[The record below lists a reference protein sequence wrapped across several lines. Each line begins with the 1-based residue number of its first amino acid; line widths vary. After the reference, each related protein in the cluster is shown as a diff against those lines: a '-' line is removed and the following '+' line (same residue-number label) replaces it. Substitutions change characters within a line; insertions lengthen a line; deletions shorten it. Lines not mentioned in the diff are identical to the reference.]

1 MGAWDRRK
9 LGVAGLVL
17 AVILFLAV
25 NIFSNGAFR
34 NLQADLTQNSLY
46 SISEGTKK
54 VLADLKE
61 PVTLRFFV
69 SRSLIDLSPGLGTYS
84 QRVLELLERYVDAA
98 GGKIRLDIVDPKP
111 FSNEEDRAVGFGLQ
125 GVPLND
131 AGELGYFGLAG
142 TNTTDDQD
150 VIGFLQPQREPF
162 LEYDLTRLVHNL
174 ANPKKKVI
182 GLVSGIPID
191 ADPANQYKPWTVVE
205 QIKQFFEVKSLGL
218 EPEITD
224 DIDVLMIVHPFGLSD
239 KTLYAIDQFVMA
251 GGKTMVFVDPFA
263 EEGSRS
269 NAAMRLPPDHGSN
282 LEKLFK
288 AWGVEYAQDK
298 VLADLGLAQRVQAA
312 VDARGKPVITNYVA
326 WLSFP
331 TDRLT
336 ADDVITGEL
345 EAINVATAGF
355 LAKAKDADIDFDP
368 LIVSSEASA
377 PMEAQQ
383 FRFQPNPAEILKSFK
398 AEGGPLTLA
407 ARVSGKIES
416 AFPDGPPEDKDEKD
430 KAKKDEAAEKNGSA
444 KTPHLKESKDVV
456 NLIVVADSD
465 ILADSFWL
473 QIQDF
478 FGQRLVVPTANNAD
492 FVINALDNLSG
503 SSDLIGLRSR
513 GFSDRPFDRVIEIQR
528 AAELQYRDRER
539 ALLEELKEVEGKL
552 KDLTTKKD
560 EGATVILS
568 AEQKQTV
575 EDFRRQIIKV
585 RGQLRDVRRAL
596 REDIDALD
604 GSVKLINIAAMPV
617 LVVLLAIVL
626 LIARNRRVRRR
637 YAGSVG

>member
-1 MGAWDRRK
+1 MTVGAWDRRK

-25 NIFSNGAFR
+25 NIFANGAFR

-84 QRVLELLERYVDAA
+84 QRVLELLQRYVDAA
-98 GGKIRLDIVDPKP
+98 GGKIRLQIIDPKP

-131 AGELGYFGLAG
+131 AGEHGYFGLAG

-191 ADPANQYKPWTVVE
+191 GDPANQYKPWTVVE

-288 AWGVEYAQDK
+288 AWGVEYTRDK

-312 VDARGKPVITNYVA
+312 VDAQGKPVITNYVA

-331 TDRLT
+331 ADRLKP
-336 ADDVITGEL
+336 DDVITGQL
-345 EAINVATAGF
+345 RAVNVATAGF
-355 LAKAKDADIDFDP
+355 VAKAKDADIGFEP
-368 LIVSSEASA
+368 LIVSTEASA
-377 PMEAQQ
+377 PMEAQK
-383 FRFQPNPAEILKSFK
+383 FRFQPNPAQILKSFK
-398 AEGGPLTLA
+398 PEGGPLTLA
-407 ARVSGKIES
+407 ARVSGKLKS
-416 AFPDGPPEDKDEKD
+416 AFPDGPPEEKDEE
-430 KAKKDEAAEKNGSA
+430 KKDAAAEEKETA
-444 KTPHLKESKDVV
+444 EKPHLKESNEIV

-503 SSDLIGLRSR
+503 SSELIGLRSR

-528 AAELQYRDRER
+528 AAELQFRDRER

-568 AEQKQTV
+568 AKQKQAV

-585 RGQLRDVRRAL
+585 RGQLREVRRAL

-604 GSVKLINIAAMPV
+604 GSVKILNIAAMPV
-617 LVVLLAIVL
+617 LIALFAIGL
-626 LIARNRRVRRR
+626 LIVRNRRVRRR

>member
-25 NIFSNGAFR
+25 NIFANGALR
-34 NLQADLTQNSLY
+34 NLQADLTQTGLY
-46 SISEGTKK
+46 SVSEGTEK

-61 PVTLRFFV
+61 PVTLRYFV

-84 QRVLELLERYVDAA
+84 QRVLELLQSYVDAA
-98 GGKIRLDIVDPKP
+98 GGKIRLEIIDPKP

-174 ANPKKKVI
+174 AHPKKKVI
-182 GLVSGIPID
+182 GLVAGIPVD

-218 EPEITD
+218 DPKITD

-251 GGKTMVFVDPFA
+251 GGKTMVFVDPYA

-288 AWGVEYAQDK
+288 AWGVEYSQDN

-312 VDARGKPVITNYVA
+312 VDPQGKPVITNYVA

-331 TDRLT
+331 ADRLKS
-336 ADDVITGEL
+336 DDVITGQL
-345 EAINVATAGF
+345 RAINVATAGF
-355 LAKAKDADIDFDP
+355 LAKSEKADISFDP
-368 LIVSSEASA
+368 LIVSTESAA
-377 PMEAQQ
+377 PMEAQK
-383 FRFQPNPAEILKSFK
+383 FRFQPNPAEILKTFEPK
-398 AEGGPLTLA
+398 GKPLTLA
-407 ARVSGKIES
+407 ARVSGKLKS
-416 AFPDGPPEDKDEKD
+416 AFPDGPPAAKDSDKKAEAEDKDES
-430 KAKKDEAAEKNGSA
+430 AKK
-444 KTPHLKESKDVV
+444 PHLKETKDVV

-473 QIQDF
+473 QVQDL

-503 SSDLIGLRSR
+503 SSELIGLRSR
-513 GFSDRPFDRVIEIQR
+513 GFSDRPFDHVIEIQR

-539 ALLEELKEVEGKL
+539 ALLKELKEVEGKL
-552 KDLTTKKD
+552 KDLTTKEEK
-560 EGATVILS
+560 GAAVILT
-568 AEQKQTV
+568 AKQKQAI
-575 EDFRRQIIKV
+575 EQFRRQIIKV
-585 RGQLRDVRRAL
+585 RGELRDVRRAL
-596 REDIDALD
+596 REDIDTLD
-604 GSVKLINIAAMPV
+604 AWIKILNIAAMPA
-617 LVVLLAIVL
+617 LIALFAIGL
-626 LIARNRRVRRR
+626 LIARNRRTRRR

>member
-25 NIFSNGAFR
+25 NIFANGALR
-34 NLQADLTQNSLY
+34 NLQADLTQTGLY
-46 SISEGTKK
+46 SVSEGTEK

-61 PVTLRFFV
+61 PVTLRYFV

-84 QRVLELLERYVDAA
+84 QRVLELLQSYVDAA
-98 GGKIRLDIVDPKP
+98 GGKIRLEIIDPKP

-174 ANPKKKVI
+174 AHPKKKVI
-182 GLVSGIPID
+182 GLVAGIPVD

-218 EPEITD
+218 DPKITD

-251 GGKTMVFVDPFA
+251 GGKTMVFVDPYA

-288 AWGVEYAQDK
+288 AWGVEYSQDN

-312 VDARGKPVITNYVA
+312 VDPQGKPVITNYVA

-331 TDRLT
+331 ADRLKS
-336 ADDVITGEL
+336 DDVITGQL
-345 EAINVATAGF
+345 RAINVATAGF
-355 LAKAKDADIDFDP
+355 LAKSEKADISFDP
-368 LIVSSEASA
+368 LIVSTESAA
-377 PMEAQQ
+377 PMEAQK
-383 FRFQPNPAEILKSFK
+383 FRFQPNPAEILKTFEPK
-398 AEGGPLTLA
+398 GKPLTLA
-407 ARVSGKIES
+407 ARVSGKLKS
-416 AFPDGPPEDKDEKD
+416 AFPDGPPAAKDSDKKAEAEDKD
-430 KAKKDEAAEKNGSA
+430 GSA
-444 KTPHLKESKDVV
+444 KKPHLKETKDVV

-473 QIQDF
+473 QVQDL

-503 SSDLIGLRSR
+503 SSELIGLRSR
-513 GFSDRPFDRVIEIQR
+513 GFSDRPFDHVIEIQR

-539 ALLEELKEVEGKL
+539 ALLKELKEVEGKL
-552 KDLTTKKD
+552 KDLTTKEEK
-560 EGATVILS
+560 GAAVILT
-568 AEQKQTV
+568 AKQKQAI
-575 EDFRRQIIKV
+575 EQFRRQIIKV
-585 RGQLRDVRRAL
+585 RGELRDVRRAL
-596 REDIDALD
+596 REDIDTLD
-604 GSVKLINIAAMPV
+604 AWIKILNIAAMPA
-617 LVVLLAIVL
+617 LIALFAIGL
-626 LIARNRRVRRR
+626 LIARNRRTRRR

>member
-25 NIFSNGAFR
+25 NIFANGALR
-34 NLQADLTQNSLY
+34 NLQADLTQTGLY
-46 SISEGTKK
+46 SVSEGTEK

-61 PVTLRFFV
+61 PVTLRYFV

-84 QRVLELLERYVDAA
+84 QRVIELLQSYVDAA
-98 GGKIRLDIVDPKP
+98 GGKIRLEIIDPKP

-174 ANPKKKVI
+174 AHPKKKVI
-182 GLVSGIPID
+182 GLVAGIPVD

-218 EPEITD
+218 DPKITD

-251 GGKTMVFVDPFA
+251 GGKTMVFVDPYA

-288 AWGVEYAQDK
+288 AWGVEYSQDN

-312 VDARGKPVITNYVA
+312 VDPQGKPVITNYVA

-331 TDRLT
+331 ADRLKS
-336 ADDVITGEL
+336 DDVITGQL
-345 EAINVATAGF
+345 RAINVATAGF
-355 LAKAKDADIDFDP
+355 LAKSEKADISFDP
-368 LIVSSEASA
+368 LIVSTESAA
-377 PMEAQQ
+377 PMEAQK
-383 FRFQPNPAEILKSFK
+383 FRFQPNPAQILKTFEPK
-398 AEGGPLTLA
+398 GKPLTLA
-407 ARVSGKIES
+407 ARVSGKLKS
-416 AFPDGPPEDKDEKD
+416 AFPDGPPAAKDSDKKAEAEDKD
-430 KAKKDEAAEKNGSA
+430 GSA
-444 KTPHLKESKDVV
+444 KKPHLKETKDVV

-473 QIQDF
+473 QVQDL

-503 SSDLIGLRSR
+503 SSELIGLRSR
-513 GFSDRPFDRVIEIQR
+513 GFSDRPFDHVIEIQR

-539 ALLEELKEVEGKL
+539 ALLKELKEVEGKL
-552 KDLTTKKD
+552 KDLTTKEEK
-560 EGATVILS
+560 GAAVILT
-568 AEQKQTV
+568 AKQKQAI
-575 EDFRRQIIKV
+575 EQFRRQIIKV
-585 RGQLRDVRRAL
+585 RGELRDVRRAL
-596 REDIDALD
+596 REDIDTLD
-604 GSVKLINIAAMPV
+604 AWIKILNIAAMPA
-617 LVVLLAIVL
+617 LIALFAIGL
-626 LIARNRRVRRR
+626 LIARNRRTRRR

>member
-1 MGAWDRRK
+1 MGAWDRRN
-9 LGVAGLVL
+9 LGIAGLVL

-25 NIFSNGAFR
+25 NIFANGALR

-46 SISEGTKK
+46 SVSEGTKK

-84 QRVLELLERYVDAA
+84 QRALELLQSYVDAA
-98 GGKIRLDIVDPKP
+98 GGKIRLEIIDPKP

-191 ADPANQYKPWTVVE
+191 GDPANQYKPWTVVE

-218 EPEITD
+218 DPEITD

-288 AWGVEYAQDK
+288 VWGVEYTQDK

-312 VDARGKPVITNYVA
+312 VDAQGKPVITNYVA

-331 TDRLT
+331 ADRFKP
-336 ADDVITGEL
+336 DDVITGQL
-345 EAINVATAGF
+345 RAINVATAGF
-355 LAKAKDADIDFDP
+355 VAKAKDADIGFDP
-368 LIVSSEASA
+368 LIVSTEASA
-377 PMEAQQ
+377 PMEAQK

-407 ARVSGKIES
+407 ARVSGKFKS
-416 AFPDGPPEDKDEKD
+416 AFPDGPPEDKDK
-430 KAKKDEAAEKNGSA
+430 KGKKDEAAEKDGPA
-444 KTPHLKESKDVV
+444 KKSHLKEAREVA

-503 SSDLIGLRSR
+503 SSELIGLRSR

-552 KDLTTKKD
+552 KDLTTKEK
-560 EGATVILS
+560 EGVTVILS
-568 AEQKQTV
+568 AEQKQAV

-604 GSVKLINIAAMPV
+604 ASVKILNIAAMPV
-617 LVVLLAIVL
+617 LIALFAIGL
-626 LIARNRRVRRR
+626 LIARNRRTRRR
-637 YAGSVG
+637 FAGSVG

>member
-25 NIFSNGAFR
+25 NIFANGALR
-34 NLQADLTQNSLY
+34 NLQADLTQTGLY
-46 SISEGTKK
+46 SVSEGTEK

-61 PVTLRFFV
+61 PVTLRYFV

-84 QRVLELLERYVDAA
+84 QRVLELLQSYVDAA
-98 GGKIRLDIVDPKP
+98 GGKIRLEIIDPKP

-174 ANPKKKVI
+174 AHPKKKVI
-182 GLVSGIPID
+182 GLVAGIPVD

-218 EPEITD
+218 DPKITD

-251 GGKTMVFVDPFA
+251 GGKTMVFVDPYA

-288 AWGVEYAQDK
+288 AWGVEYSQDN

-312 VDARGKPVITNYVA
+312 VDPQGKPVITNYVA

-331 TDRLT
+331 ADRLKS
-336 ADDVITGEL
+336 DDVITGQL
-345 EAINVATAGF
+345 RAINVATAGF
-355 LAKAKDADIDFDP
+355 LAKSEKADISFDP
-368 LIVSSEASA
+368 LIVSTESAA
-377 PMEAQQ
+377 PMEAQK
-383 FRFQPNPAEILKSFK
+383 FRFQPNPAQILKTFEPK
-398 AEGGPLTLA
+398 GKPLTLA
-407 ARVSGKIES
+407 ARVSGKLKS
-416 AFPDGPPEDKDEKD
+416 AFPDGPPAAKDSDKKAEAEDKD
-430 KAKKDEAAEKNGSA
+430 GSA
-444 KTPHLKESKDVV
+444 KKPHLKETKDIV

-473 QIQDF
+473 QVQDL

-503 SSDLIGLRSR
+503 SSELIGLRSR
-513 GFSDRPFDRVIEIQR
+513 GFSDRPFDHVIEIQR

-539 ALLEELKEVEGKL
+539 ALLKELKEVEGKL
-552 KDLTTKKD
+552 KDLTTKEEK
-560 EGATVILS
+560 GAAVILT
-568 AEQKQTV
+568 AKQKQAI
-575 EDFRRQIIKV
+575 EQFRRQIIKV
-585 RGQLRDVRRAL
+585 RGELRDVRRAL
-596 REDIDALD
+596 REDIDTLD
-604 GSVKLINIAAMPV
+604 AWIKILNIAAMPA
-617 LVVLLAIVL
+617 LIALFAIGL
-626 LIARNRRVRRR
+626 LIARNRRTRRR

>member
-9 LGVAGLVL
+9 LGIAGLVL

-25 NIFSNGAFR
+25 NIFSNGA
-34 NLQADLTQNSLY
+34 LKDIQADLTENSLY
-46 SISEGTKK
+46 SVSAGTEK

-61 PVTLRFFV
+61 PVTLRYFV
-69 SRSLIDLSPGLGTYS
+69 SRNLLDLSPGLGTYS
-84 QRVLELLERYVDAA
+84 QRVLELLQRYVDAS
-98 GGKIRLDIVDPKP
+98 GGKIRLEIVDPKP

-150 VIGFLQPQREPF
+150 VIGFFQPQREPF

-174 ANPKKKVI
+174 AHPKKKVI

-191 ADPANQYKPWTVVE
+191 ADPANQYKPWRVVE
-205 QIKQFFEVKSLGL
+205 QINQFFEVKSLGL
-218 EPEITD
+218 DPDITA

-251 GGKTMVFVDPFA
+251 GGKTMVFVDPYA

-269 NAAMRLPPDHGSN
+269 NAAMRLPPDRGSN
-282 LEKLFK
+282 LDKLFK

-298 VLADLGLAQRVQAA
+298 VLADLGTAQRVQAGA
-312 VDARGKPVITNYVA
+312 DAQGRPVITDYVS

-331 TDRLT
+331 AQQLRS
-336 ADDVITGEL
+336 DDVITGQL
-345 EAINVATAGF
+345 RAINVATAGF
-355 LAKAKDADIDFDP
+355 VSKAEGAEIAFEP
-368 LIVSSEASA
+368 LIVSTEASA
-377 PMEAQQ
+377 PMDAQK
-383 FRFQPNPAEILKSFK
+383 FRFQPNPAEILKSFEPK
-398 AEGGPLTLA
+398 GEPLTLA
-407 ARVSGKIES
+407 ARLSGKLKS
-416 AFPDGPPEDKDEKD
+416 AFPDGPPPGKEED
-430 KAKKDEAAEKNGSA
+430 KAKEEAETA
-444 KTPHLKESKDVV
+444 PHLKESKDVV

-503 SSDLIGLRSR
+503 SSELIGLRSR
-513 GFSDRPFDRVIEIQR
+513 GFSDRPFDRVMEIQR
-528 AAELQYRDRER
+528 AAETQYRDRER
-539 ALLEELKEVEGKL
+539 ALIKELQEVEGKL
-552 KDLTTKKD
+552 KDLTTKEQ
-560 EGATVILS
+560 EGGAAILT
-568 AEQKQTV
+568 AKQREAI
-575 EDFRRQIIKV
+575 EDFRRDIIKV
-585 RGQLRDVRRAL
+585 RGQLREVRRAL

-604 GSVKLINIAAMPV
+604 GWIKILNIAAMPA
-617 LVVLLAIVL
+617 LIALFAIGL
-626 LIARNRRVRRR
+626 LIARNRRTRRR

>member
-25 NIFSNGAFR
+25 NIFANGALR
-34 NLQADLTQNSLY
+34 NLQADLTQTGLY
-46 SISEGTKK
+46 SVSEGTEK

-61 PVTLRFFV
+61 PVTLRYFV

-84 QRVLELLERYVDAA
+84 QRVLELLQSYVDAA
-98 GGKIRLDIVDPKP
+98 GGKIRLEIIDPKP

-174 ANPKKKVI
+174 AHPKKKVI
-182 GLVSGIPID
+182 GLVAGIPVD
-191 ADPANQYKPWTVVE
+191 ADPANQYRPWTVVE

-218 EPEITD
+218 DPKITD

-251 GGKTMVFVDPFA
+251 GGKTMVFVDPYA

-288 AWGVEYAQDK
+288 AWGVEYSQDN

-312 VDARGKPVITNYVA
+312 VDPQGKPVITNYVA

-331 TDRLT
+331 ADRLKS
-336 ADDVITGEL
+336 DDVITGQL
-345 EAINVATAGF
+345 RAINVATAGF
-355 LAKAKDADIDFDP
+355 LAKSEKADISFDP
-368 LIVSSEASA
+368 LIVSTESAA
-377 PMEAQQ
+377 PMEAQK
-383 FRFQPNPAEILKSFK
+383 FRFQPNPAEILKTFEPK
-398 AEGGPLTLA
+398 GKPLTLA
-407 ARVSGKIES
+407 ARVSGKLKS
-416 AFPDGPPEDKDEKD
+416 AFPDGPPAAKDSDKKAEAEDKD
-430 KAKKDEAAEKNGSA
+430 GSA
-444 KTPHLKESKDVV
+444 KKPHLKETKDVV

-473 QIQDF
+473 QVQDL

-503 SSDLIGLRSR
+503 SSELIGLRSR
-513 GFSDRPFDRVIEIQR
+513 GFSDPPFDHVIEIQR

-539 ALLEELKEVEGKL
+539 ALLDELKEVEGKL
-552 KDLTTKKD
+552 KDLTTKEQ
-560 EGATVILS
+560 EGAAVILTDK
-568 AEQKQTV
+568 QKQAIA
-575 EDFRRQIIKV
+575 DFRRQIIKV
-585 RGQLRDVRRAL
+585 RGELRDVRRAL
-596 REDIDALD
+596 REDIDTLD
-604 GSVKLINIAAMPV
+604 GWVKILNIAAMPA
-617 LVVLLAIVL
+617 LIALFAIGL
-626 LIARNRRVRRR
+626 LIARNRRTRRR

>member
-1 MGAWDRRK
+1 MAEWDRRK

-25 NIFSNGAFR
+25 NIFANGAFR
-34 NLQADLTQNSLY
+34 SIQADLTENSLY
-46 SISEGTKK
+46 SVSAGTEK

-61 PVTLRFFV
+61 PVTLRYFV
-69 SRSLIDLSPGLGTYS
+69 SRRLIDLSPGLGTYS
-84 QRVLELLERYVDAA
+84 QRVLELLQRYVDAA
-98 GGKIRLDIVDPKP
+98 GGKIRLEIVDPKP

-174 ANPKKKVI
+174 AHPKKKVI

-191 ADPANQYKPWTVVE
+191 ADPANQYKPWRVVE

-218 EPEITD
+218 DPDITD

-239 KTLYAIDQFVMA
+239 KTLYAIDQFILA
-251 GGKTMVFVDPFA
+251 GGKTMVFVDPYA

-269 NAAMRLPPDHGSN
+269 NAAMRLPPDQGSN
-282 LEKLFK
+282 LERLFK
-288 AWGVEYAQDK
+288 TWGVEYAQDR
-298 VLADLGLAQRVQAA
+298 VLADLGLAQRVQAE
-312 VDARGKPVITNYVA
+312 VDPQGRPVITNYVS

-331 TDRLT
+331 ADRLKS
-336 ADDVITGEL
+336 DDVITGEL
-345 EAINVATAGF
+345 RAINVATAGF
-355 LAKAKDADIDFDP
+355 VAKAEDADVTFDP
-368 LIVSSEASA
+368 LIVSTEASA
-377 PMEAQQ
+377 PMEAQK
-383 FRFQPNPAEILKSFK
+383 FRFQPNPAEILKSFEPK
-398 AEGGPLTLA
+398 GKPLTLA
-407 ARVSGKIES
+407 ARLSGKLKS
-416 AFPDGPPEDKDEKD
+416 AFPDGPPKDEDKEGKEEAD
-430 KAKKDEAAEKNGSA
+430 KKEGAAGK
-444 KTPHLKESKDVV
+444 PHLKESKDVV

-473 QIQDF
+473 QVQDF

-503 SSDLIGLRSR
+503 SSELIGLRSR
-513 GFSDRPFDRVIEIQR
+513 GFSDRPFERVIEIQR

-552 KDLTTKKD
+552 KDLTTK
-560 EGATVILS
+560 EQESAAVILTDK
-568 AEQKQTV
+568 QKQAI

-585 RGQLRDVRRAL
+585 RSELRDVRRAL
-596 REDIDALD
+596 REDIDTLD
-604 GSVKLINIAAMPV
+604 AWVKILNIAAMPA
-617 LVVLLAIVL
+617 LIAVVAIGL
-626 LIARNRRVRRR
+626 LIVRNRRTRRR

>member
-25 NIFSNGAFR
+25 NIFANGAFR
-34 NLQADLTQNSLY
+34 NLQADLTQTGLY
-46 SISEGTKK
+46 SVSEGTEK

-61 PVTLRFFV
+61 PVTLRYFV

-84 QRVLELLERYVDAA
+84 QRVLELLQSYVDAA
-98 GGKIRLDIVDPKP
+98 GGKIRLEIIDPKP

-174 ANPKKKVI
+174 AHPKKKVI
-182 GLVSGIPID
+182 GLVAGIPVD

-218 EPEITD
+218 DPKITD

-251 GGKTMVFVDPFA
+251 GGKTMVFVDPYA

-288 AWGVEYAQDK
+288 AWGVEYSQDN

-312 VDARGKPVITNYVA
+312 VDPQGKPVITNYVA

-331 TDRLT
+331 ADRLKS
-336 ADDVITGEL
+336 DDVITGQL
-345 EAINVATAGF
+345 RAINVATAGF
-355 LAKAKDADIDFDP
+355 LAKSEKADISFDP
-368 LIVSSEASA
+368 LIVSTEAAA
-377 PMEAQQ
+377 PMEAQK
-383 FRFQPNPAEILKSFK
+383 FRFQPNPAQILKTFEPK
-398 AEGGPLTLA
+398 GEPLTLA
-407 ARVSGKIES
+407 ARVSGKLKS
-416 AFPDGPPEDKDEKD
+416 AFPDGPPAAKDSDKKAEAEDKD
-430 KAKKDEAAEKNGSA
+430 GSA
-444 KTPHLKESKDVV
+444 KKPHLKETKDIV

-465 ILADSFWL
+465 ILADTFWL
-473 QIQDF
+473 QVQDL

-503 SSDLIGLRSR
+503 SSELIGLRSR
-513 GFSDRPFDRVIEIQR
+513 GFSDRPFDHVIEIQR

-539 ALLEELKEVEGKL
+539 ALLKELKEVEGKL
-552 KDLTTKKD
+552 KDLTTKEEK
-560 EGATVILS
+560 GATVILT
-568 AEQKQTV
+568 AKQKQAI
-575 EDFRRQIIKV
+575 EQFRRQIIKV
-585 RGQLRDVRRAL
+585 RGELRDVRRAL
-596 REDIDALD
+596 REDIDTLD
-604 GSVKLINIAAMPV
+604 AWIKILNIAAMPA
-617 LVVLLAIVL
+617 LIALFAIGL
-626 LIARNRRVRRR
+626 LIARNRRTRRR

>member
-9 LGVAGLVL
+9 LGIAGLVL

-25 NIFSNGAFR
+25 NIFANGAIR
-34 NLQADLTQNSLY
+34 NLQADLTDNSLY
-46 SISEGTKK
+46 SVSKGTET

-61 PVTLRFFV
+61 PVTLRYFV

-84 QRVLELLERYVDAA
+84 QRVLELLQRYVDAS
-98 GGKIRLDIVDPKP
+98 GGKIRLEIIDPKP

-174 ANPKKKVI
+174 AHPKKKVV

-191 ADPANQYKPWTVVE
+191 GDPANEYKPWSVVE

-218 EPEITD
+218 DPKITD

-239 KTLYAIDQFVMA
+239 ESLYAIDQFVMA
-251 GGKTMVFVDPFA
+251 GGKTMVFVDPYA

-269 NAAMRLPPDHGSN
+269 NAAMRLPPDQGSN
-282 LEKLFK
+282 LETLFK
-288 AWGVEYAQDK
+288 AWGVEYVQDK

-312 VDARGKPVITNYVA
+312 VDPQGRPVITNYVS

-331 TDRLT
+331 ADRLR
-336 ADDVITGEL
+336 ADDVITGQL
-345 EAINVATAGF
+345 RSINVATAGF
-355 LAKAKDADIDFDP
+355 ISKAEDADIAFEP
-368 LIVSSEASA
+368 LIVSTEASA
-377 PMEAQQ
+377 PMDAQK
-383 FRFQPNPAEILKSFK
+383 FRFQPNPAEILKEFEPK
-398 AEGGPLTLA
+398 GQRLTLA
-407 ARVSGKIES
+407 ARLSGKLKS
-416 AFPDGPPEDKDEKD
+416 AFPDGPPEAKDED
-430 KAKKDEAAEKNGSA
+430 KKDEAADKDAPA
-444 KTPHLKESKDVV
+444 KPHLEESEDVV

-465 ILADSFWL
+465 ILADTFWL

-503 SSDLIGLRSR
+503 SSELIGLRSR

-552 KDLTTKKD
+552 KDLTTK
-560 EGATVILS
+560 EQESAAVILT
-568 AEQKQTV
+568 AEQKQTI

-585 RGQLRDVRRAL
+585 RGELRDVRRAL
-596 REDIDALD
+596 REDIDTLD
-604 GSVKLINIAAMPV
+604 GWIKIINIAAMPA
-617 LVVLLAIVL
+617 LIALFAIGL
-626 LIARNRRVRRR
+626 LIARNRRTRRR

>member
-1 MGAWDRRK
+1 MAEWDRRK

-25 NIFSNGAFR
+25 NIFANGTFR
-34 NLQADLTQNSLY
+34 SIQADLTENSLY
-46 SISEGTKK
+46 SVSAGTEK

-61 PVTLRFFV
+61 PVTLRYFV
-69 SRSLIDLSPGLGTYS
+69 SRRLIDLSPGLGTYS
-84 QRVLELLERYVDAA
+84 QRVLELLQRYVDAA
-98 GGKIRLDIVDPKP
+98 GGKIRLEIVDPKP

-125 GVPLND
+125 GIPLND

-174 ANPKKKVI
+174 AHPKKKVI

-191 ADPANQYKPWTVVE
+191 ADPANQYKPWRVVE

-218 EPEITD
+218 DPDITD

-239 KTLYAIDQFVMA
+239 KTLYAIDQFILA
-251 GGKTMVFVDPFA
+251 GGKTMVFVDPYA

-269 NAAMRLPPDHGSN
+269 NAAMRLPPDQGSN

-288 AWGVEYAQDK
+288 AWGVDYAQDR
-298 VLADLGLAQRVQAA
+298 VLADLGLAQRVQAE
-312 VDARGKPVITNYVA
+312 VDPQGRPVITNYVS

-331 TDRLT
+331 ADRLKS
-336 ADDVITGEL
+336 DDVITGEL
-345 EAINVATAGF
+345 RAINVATAGF
-355 LAKAKDADIDFDP
+355 VAKAKDADVTFDP
-368 LIVSSEASA
+368 LIVSTEASA
-377 PMEAQQ
+377 PMEAQK
-383 FRFQPNPAEILKSFK
+383 FRFQPNPAEILKSFEPK
-398 AEGGPLTLA
+398 GKPLTLA
-407 ARVSGKIES
+407 ARLSGKLKS
-416 AFPDGPPEDKDEKD
+416 AFPDGPPKDKDGKGKKEAD
-430 KAKKDEAAEKNGSA
+430 KKEDAAAK
-444 KTPHLKESKDVV
+444 PHLKESKDVV

-473 QIQDF
+473 QVQDF

-503 SSDLIGLRSR
+503 SSELIGLRSR
-513 GFSDRPFDRVIEIQR
+513 GFSDRPFERVIEIQR

-552 KDLTTKKD
+552 KDLTTK
-560 EGATVILS
+560 EQENAAVILTDK
-568 AEQKQTV
+568 QKQAI

-585 RGQLRDVRRAL
+585 RGELRDVRRAL
-596 REDIDALD
+596 REDIDTLD
-604 GSVKLINIAAMPV
+604 GWVKILNIAAMPA
-617 LVVLLAIVL
+617 LIAVVAIGL
-626 LIARNRRVRRR
+626 LIARNRRTRRR

>member
-25 NIFSNGAFR
+25 NIFAGGAIR
-34 NLQADLTQNSLY
+34 NVQADLTENSLY
-46 SISEGTKK
+46 SVSAGTET

-61 PVTLRFFV
+61 PVTLRYFV

-84 QRVLELLERYVDAA
+84 QRVLELLQRYVDAA
-98 GGKIRLDIVDPKP
+98 GGKIRLEIVDPKP

-174 ANPKKKVI
+174 AHPKKKVI

-191 ADPANQYKPWTVVE
+191 ADPANEYKPWRVVE

-218 EPEITD
+218 DPEITD

-239 KTLYAIDQFVMA
+239 KTLYAIDQYVMA
-251 GGKTMVFVDPFA
+251 GGKTMVFVDPYA

-269 NAAMRLPPDHGSN
+269 NAAMRLPPDQGSN

-288 AWGVEYAQDK
+288 AWGVDYARDK

-312 VDARGKPVITNYVA
+312 VDAQGRPVITNYVS

-331 TDRLT
+331 ADRFKP
-336 ADDVITGEL
+336 DDVITGQL
-345 EAINVATAGF
+345 RTINVATAGF
-355 LAKAKDADIDFDP
+355 LAKAEGADIAFDP
-368 LIVSSEASA
+368 LIVSTEASA
-377 PMEAQQ
+377 PMEAQK
-383 FRFQPNPAEILKSFK
+383 FRFQPNPAQILKEFK
-398 AEGGPLTLA
+398 PEGGPLTLA
-407 ARVSGKIES
+407 ARLSGKLKS
-416 AFPDGPPEDKDEKD
+416 AFPDGPPEDKD
-430 KAKKDEAAEKNGSA
+430 KKDEAEDEKA
-444 KTPHLKESKDVV
+444 PARPHLAQSEDVV

-465 ILADSFWL
+465 ILADTFWL

-478 FGQRLVVPTANNAD
+478 FGQRLVVPSANNAD

-503 SSDLIGLRSR
+503 SSELIGLRSR
-513 GFSDRPFDRVIEIQR
+513 GFSDRPFDRVMEIQR

-539 ALLEELKEVEGKL
+539 ALLDELKEVEGKL
-552 KDLTTKKD
+552 KDLTTKEQ
-560 EGATVILS
+560 EGAAVILTDK
-568 AEQKQTV
+568 QKQAI

-585 RGQLRDVRRAL
+585 RGELRDVRRAL
-596 REDIDALD
+596 REDIDTLD
-604 GSVKLINIAAMPV
+604 GWVKILNIAAMPA
-617 LVVLLAIVL
+617 LIALFAIGL
-626 LIARNRRVRRR
+626 LIARNRRTRRR

>member
-1 MGAWDRRK
+1 MSAWDRRK

-25 NIFSNGAFR
+25 NIFANGGIR
-34 NLQADLTQNSLY
+34 NLQADLTENGLY
-46 SISEGTKK
+46 SISEGTEK

-61 PVTLRFFV
+61 PVTLRYFV
-69 SRSLIDLSPGLGTYS
+69 SRRLIDLSAGLGTYS
-84 QRVLELLERYVDAA
+84 QRVLELLQSYVDAA
-98 GGKIRLDIVDPKP
+98 GGKIRLEIIDPKP

-150 VIGFLQPQREPF
+150 VIGFFQPQREPF

-174 ANPKKKVI
+174 AHPKKKVI

-191 ADPANQYKPWTVVE
+191 ADPANQYKPWRVVE

-218 EPEITD
+218 EPKITG

-269 NAAMRLPPDHGSN
+269 NAAMRLPPDQGSN

-288 AWGVEYAQDK
+288 AWGVDYAQDE

-312 VDARGKPVITNYVA
+312 VDPQGRPVITNYVA
-326 WLSFP
+326 WLSFQA
-331 TDRLT
+331 DRLRS
-336 ADDVITGEL
+336 DDVITGQL
-345 EAINVATAGF
+345 RAINVATAGF
-355 LAKAKDADIDFDP
+355 ISKAKDSDVTFDP
-368 LIVSSEASA
+368 LIVSTEAAA
-377 PMEAQQ
+377 PMEAQK
-383 FRFQPNPAEILKSFK
+383 FRFQPNPAEILKSFEPK
-398 AEGGPLTLA
+398 GKPLTLA
-407 ARVSGKIES
+407 ARVSGKLKS
-416 AFPDGPPEDKDEKD
+416 AFPEGPPAEKDTDKTEDKNGAAG
-430 KAKKDEAAEKNGSA
+430 AKV
-444 KTPHLKESKDVV
+444 PHLKESKDVV

-465 ILADSFWL
+465 ILADTFWL
-473 QIQDF
+473 QVQDF
-478 FGQRLVVPTANNAD
+478 FGQRLVVPTANNGD

-503 SSDLIGLRSR
+503 SSELIGLRSR

-528 AAELQYRDRER
+528 AAELQFRDRER
-539 ALLEELKEVEGKL
+539 ALLEQLKDVEGKL
-552 KDLTTKKD
+552 KDLTTKEEK
-560 EGATVILS
+560 GAAVILT
-568 AEQKQTV
+568 AKQKQAI

-585 RGQLRDVRRAL
+585 RGELRDVRRAL
-596 REDIDALD
+596 REDIDTLD
-604 GSVKLINIAAMPV
+604 AWIKILNIAAMPA
-617 LVVLLAIVL
+617 LIALFAIGL
-626 LIARNRRVRRR
+626 LIARNRKTRRR

>member
-1 MGAWDRRK
+1 MAEWDRRK

-25 NIFSNGAFR
+25 NIFANGTFR
-34 NLQADLTQNSLY
+34 SIQADLTENSLY
-46 SISEGTKK
+46 SVSAGTEKI
-54 VLADLKE
+54 LADLKE
-61 PVTLRFFV
+61 PVTLRYFV
-69 SRSLIDLSPGLGTYS
+69 SRRLIDLSPGLGTYS
-84 QRVLELLERYVDAA
+84 QRVLELLQRYVDAA
-98 GGKIRLDIVDPKP
+98 GGKIRLEIVDPKP

-174 ANPKKKVI
+174 AHPKKKVI

-191 ADPANQYKPWTVVE
+191 ADPANQYKPWRVVE

-218 EPEITD
+218 DPDITD

-239 KTLYAIDQFVMA
+239 KTLYAIDQFVLA
-251 GGKTMVFVDPFA
+251 GGKTMVFVDPYA

-269 NAAMRLPPDHGSN
+269 NAAMRLPPDQGSN

-288 AWGVEYAQDK
+288 TWGVEYAQDR
-298 VLADLGLAQRVQAA
+298 VLADLGLAQRVQAE
-312 VDARGKPVITNYVA
+312 VDPQGRPVITNYVS

-331 TDRLT
+331 ADRLRS
-336 ADDVITGEL
+336 DDVITGQL
-345 EAINVATAGF
+345 RAINVATAGF
-355 LAKAKDADIDFDP
+355 VAKAKDADVTFDP
-368 LIVSSEASA
+368 LIVSTEASA
-377 PMEAQQ
+377 PMEAQK
-383 FRFQPNPAEILKSFK
+383 FRFQPNPAEILKSFEPK
-398 AEGGPLTLA
+398 GKPLTLA
-407 ARVSGKIES
+407 ARLSGKLKS
-416 AFPDGPPEDKDEKD
+416 AFPEGPPKDQDKKEK
-430 KAKKDEAAEKNGSA
+430 EAADKEEGAATK
-444 KTPHLKESKDVV
+444 PHLKESKDVV

-473 QIQDF
+473 QVQDF

-503 SSDLIGLRSR
+503 SSELIGLRSR
-513 GFSDRPFDRVIEIQR
+513 GFSDRPFERVIEIQR

-552 KDLTTKKD
+552 KDLTTK
-560 EGATVILS
+560 EQENAAVILTDK
-568 AEQKQTV
+568 QKQAI

-585 RGQLRDVRRAL
+585 RGELRDVRRAL
-596 REDIDALD
+596 REDIDTLD
-604 GSVKLINIAAMPV
+604 GWVKILNIAAMPALIAV
-617 LVVLLAIVL
+617 LAIGL
-626 LIARNRRVRRR
+626 LIARNRRTRRR

>member
-1 MGAWDRRK
+1 MGAWDPRK

-46 SISEGTKK
+46 SVSEGTEK

-69 SRSLIDLSPGLGTYS
+69 SRNLLDLSPGLGTYS
-84 QRVLELLERYVDAA
+84 QRVLELLQSYVDAA
-98 GGKIRLDIVDPKP
+98 GGKIRLEIIDPKP

-239 KTLYAIDQFVMA
+239 KTLYAIDQFIMA
-251 GGKTMVFVDPFA
+251 GGKTMVFVDPYA

-269 NAAMRLPPDHGSN
+269 NAAMRLPPDHGSD

-288 AWGVEYAQDK
+288 AWGVEYTRDK

-312 VDARGKPVITNYVA
+312 VDAQGKPVITNYVA

-331 TDRLT
+331 ADRLK

-345 EAINVATAGF
+345 RAINIATAGF
-355 LAKAKDADIDFDP
+355 VAKAKDADIDFDP
-368 LIVSSEASA
+368 LIVSTEASA
-377 PMEAQQ
+377 PMEAQK

-407 ARVSGKIES
+407 ARVSGKLKS
-416 AFPDGPPEDKDEKD
+416 AFPDGPPEDKDDKD
-430 KAKKDEAAEKNGSA
+430 KKEEAAEKDGSA
-444 KTPHLKESKDVV
+444 TEPHLKESKDVV

-503 SSDLIGLRSR
+503 SSELIGLRSR

-528 AAELQYRDRER
+528 AAELQFRDRER

-552 KDLTTKKD
+552 KDLTTKED

-568 AEQKQTV
+568 AKQKQAV

-604 GSVKLINIAAMPV
+604 GWVKIVNIAAMP
-617 LVVLLAIVL
+617 LLIALFAIGL
-626 LIARNRRVRRR
+626 LIARNRRTRRR
-637 YAGSVG
+637 YAGPVG

>member
-1 MGAWDRRK
+1 MGAWDRRR
-9 LGVAGLVL
+9 LGIAGLVL

-25 NIFSNGAFR
+25 NIFANGAIR

-46 SISEGTKK
+46 SISEGTEK

-61 PVTLRFFV
+61 PVTLRYFV
-69 SRSLIDLSPGLGTYS
+69 SRRLIDLSPGLGTYS
-84 QRVLELLERYVDAA
+84 QRVLELLQGYVDAA
-98 GGKIRLDIVDPKP
+98 GGKIRLEIVDPQP

-174 ANPKKKVI
+174 ANPKKRVV

-191 ADPANQYKPWTVVE
+191 GDPANEYKPWRVVE
-205 QIKQFFEVKSLGL
+205 QIQQFFEVKSLGL
-218 EPEITD
+218 DPKITD

-239 KTLYAIDQFVMA
+239 ETLYAIDQYVMA
-251 GGKTMVFVDPFA
+251 GGKTMVFVDPYA

-269 NAAMRLPPDHGSN
+269 NAAMRLPPDRGSN
-282 LEKLFK
+282 LETLFK
-288 AWGVEYAQDK
+288 AWGVDYVQDK

-312 VDARGKPVITNYVA
+312 VDAQGRPVITNYVS

-331 TDRLT
+331 ADRLKS
-336 ADDVITGEL
+336 DDVITGQL
-345 EAINVATAGF
+345 RAINVATAGF
-355 LAKAKDADIDFDP
+355 ISRAEGADIEFDP
-368 LIVSSEASA
+368 LIVSTEASA
-377 PMEAQQ
+377 AMEAQK
-383 FRFQPNPAEILKSFK
+383 FRFQPNPAEILKEF
-398 AEGGPLTLA
+398 APEGKSLTLA
-407 ARVSGKIES
+407 ARLSGKLKS
-416 AFPDGPPEDKDEKD
+416 AFPDGPPEAKDEDEKD
-430 KAKKDEAAEKNGSA
+430 EAEKDA
-444 KTPHLKESKDVV
+444 PARPHLKESGDVV

-465 ILADSFWL
+465 ILADTFWL

-503 SSDLIGLRSR
+503 SSELIGLRSR
-513 GFSDRPFDRVIEIQR
+513 GFSDRPFERVIEIQR

-552 KDLTTKKD
+552 NDLTTK
-560 EGATVILS
+560 EQESAAVILT
-568 AEQKQTV
+568 AEQKQTI

-585 RGQLRDVRRAL
+585 RGELREVRRAL
-596 REDIDALD
+596 REDIDTLD
-604 GSVKLINIAAMPV
+604 GWVKILNIAAMPA
-617 LVVLLAIVL
+617 LIALFAIGLLF
-626 LIARNRRVRRR
+626 ARNRRTRRR
-637 YAGSVG
+637 YAGTVG

>member
-1 MGAWDRRK
+1 MAAWDRRT

-25 NIFSNGAFR
+25 NIFANGAIR
-34 NLQADLTQNSLY
+34 NLQADLTEKSLY
-46 SISEGTKK
+46 SVSAGTEK

-61 PVTLRFFV
+61 PVTLRYFV
-69 SRSLIDLSPGLGTYS
+69 SRSLIELSPGLGTYS
-84 QRVLELLERYVDAA
+84 QRVLELLQRYVDAA
-98 GGKIRLDIVDPKP
+98 GGKIRLEIVDPKP

-174 ANPKKKVI
+174 AHPKKKVI

-191 ADPANQYKPWTVVE
+191 ADPANQYKPWRVVE
-205 QIKQFFEVKSLGL
+205 QIKQFFEIKSLGL
-218 EPEITD
+218 EPEISD

-251 GGKTMVFVDPFA
+251 GGKTMVFVDPYA

-269 NAAMRLPPDHGSN
+269 NAAMRLPPDQGSN

-288 AWGVEYAQDK
+288 AWGVDYVQDR
-298 VLADLGLAQRVQAA
+298 VLADLGLAQRVQAE
-312 VDARGKPVITNYVA
+312 VDAQGRPVITNYVS

-331 TDRLT
+331 ADRLK
-336 ADDVITGEL
+336 ADDVITGQL
-345 EAINVATAGF
+345 QAINVATAGF
-355 LAKAKDADIDFDP
+355 LAKAKDADIAFDP
-368 LIVSSEASA
+368 LIVSTEASA
-377 PMEAQQ
+377 PMDAQK
-383 FRFQPNPAEILKSFK
+383 FRFQPNPAEILKEF
-398 AEGGPLTLA
+398 APEEGSLTLA
-407 ARVSGKIES
+407 ARLSGKLKS
-416 AFPDGPPEDKDEKD
+416 AFPDGPPEDKDN
-430 KAKKDEAAEKNGSA
+430 KDEAEDEKAPA
-444 KTPHLKESKDVV
+444 KPHLAESADVV

-465 ILADSFWL
+465 ILADTFWL

-478 FGQRLVVPTANNAD
+478 FGQRMVVPTANNAD

-503 SSDLIGLRSR
+503 SSELIGLRSR

-552 KDLTTKKD
+552 KDLTTK
-560 EGATVILS
+560 EQESAAVILTD
-568 AEQKQTV
+568 KQQQAI

-585 RGQLRDVRRAL
+585 RGELRDVRRAL
-596 REDIDALD
+596 REDIDTLD
-604 GSVKLINIAAMPV
+604 GWIKILNIAAMPA
-617 LVVLLAIVL
+617 LIALLAIGL
-626 LIARNRRVRRR
+626 LIARNRRTRRR

>member
-25 NIFSNGAFR
+25 NIFANGALR
-34 NLQADLTQNSLY
+34 NLQADLTQTGLY
-46 SISEGTKK
+46 SVSEGTEK

-61 PVTLRFFV
+61 PVTLRYFV

-84 QRVLELLERYVDAA
+84 QRVIELLQSYVDAA
-98 GGKIRLDIVDPKP
+98 GGKIRLEIIDPKP

-174 ANPKKKVI
+174 AHPKKKVI
-182 GLVSGIPID
+182 GLVAGIPID

-218 EPEITD
+218 DPKITD

-251 GGKTMVFVDPFA
+251 GGKTMVFVDPYA

-288 AWGVEYAQDK
+288 AWGVEYSQDN

-312 VDARGKPVITNYVA
+312 VDPQGKPVITNYVA

-331 TDRLT
+331 ADRLKS
-336 ADDVITGEL
+336 DDVITGQL
-345 EAINVATAGF
+345 RAINVATAGF
-355 LAKAKDADIDFDP
+355 LAKSEKADISFDP
-368 LIVSSEASA
+368 LIVSTESAA
-377 PMEAQQ
+377 PMEAQK
-383 FRFQPNPAEILKSFK
+383 FRFQPNPAEILKTFEPK
-398 AEGGPLTLA
+398 GKPLTLA
-407 ARVSGKIES
+407 ARVSGKLKS
-416 AFPDGPPEDKDEKD
+416 AFPDGPPAAKDSDKKAEAEDKD
-430 KAKKDEAAEKNGSA
+430 GSA
-444 KTPHLKESKDVV
+444 KKPHLKETKDVV

-473 QIQDF
+473 QVQDL

-503 SSDLIGLRSR
+503 SSELIGLRSR
-513 GFSDRPFDRVIEIQR
+513 GFSDRPFDHVIEIQR

-539 ALLEELKEVEGKL
+539 ALLKELKEVEGKL
-552 KDLTTKKD
+552 KDLTTKEEK
-560 EGATVILS
+560 GAAVILT
-568 AEQKQTV
+568 AKQKQAI
-575 EDFRRQIIKV
+575 EQFRRQIIKV
-585 RGQLRDVRRAL
+585 RGELRDVRRAL
-596 REDIDALD
+596 REDIDTLD
-604 GSVKLINIAAMPV
+604 AWIKILNIAAMPA
-617 LVVLLAIVL
+617 LIALFAIGL
-626 LIARNRRVRRR
+626 LIARNRRTRRR